1 MKLVVITCHNQPDY
15 IRAVTLRQAALSQPN
30 LEVKVVKNKRI
41 GIFRYLEIMLRLIK
55 IRLAFNPDVYLL
67 TFRGYE
73 ILPFTKFISFK
84 KKLIYDE
91 FVNPI
96 EWLNEPRDEFWTQ
109 FIPKSLFGAYYRRLV
124 KKIDLILA
132 DTPSHAKYSAKLS
145 RLPVTKYR
153 SLPVGTDEDIFNPI
167 VKTKKNKTFSVF
179 YYGNMLPLHGLD
191 TVLEAA
197 HLLRD
202 YPIKFLLIGGGY
214 RSKTKIQAQK
224 NKQLTHKNWLA
235 FEALPYTIR
244 RHHLCLG
251 GPFGNTVQAQR
262 VITGKTYQFL
272 ACRAP
277 TLIGKNQASEIFKDG
292 FNSLVVEQNNPH
304 QLAKKILWAYKNQNK
319 LVKIGQQGNK
329 LYNNELSSKV
339 ISQEFS
345 KILSDLG

>member
-15 IRAVTLRQAALSQPN
+15 IRAVTLRQAALNQAKVN
-30 LEVKVVKNKRI
+30 VKIVKNKRI
-41 GIFRYLEIMLRLIK
+41 GVLRYLEIILKLIK
-55 IRLAFNPDVYLL
+55 VRLTFNPDVYLL

-73 ILPFTKFISFK
+73 ILPFTKFISIR

-96 EWLNEPRDEFWTQ
+96 EWLNEPRDEFWTR
-109 FIPKSLFGAYYRRLV
+109 FIPKSLFASYYRHLV
-124 KKIDLILA
+124 KNIDLILA
-132 DTPSHAKYSAKLS
+132 DTPSHAKYSSKLS

-153 SLPVGTDEDIFNPI
+153 SLPVGTDEDIFHPI
-167 VKTKKNKTFSVF
+167 VTTKKNKTFSVF

-197 HLLRD
+197 KLLQD
-202 YPIKFLLIGGGY
+202 YPIKFLLVGGGD
-214 RSKTKIQAQK
+214 RSKSKIQAQN
-224 NKQLTHKNWLA
+224 NKRLTYKSWLA
-235 FEALPYTIR
+235 FEAIPYTIR
-244 RHHLCLG
+244 KYNLCLG
-251 GPFGNTVQAQR
+251 GPFGDTVQAQR

-272 ACRAP
+272 ACGAP

-292 FNSLVVEQNNPH
+292 FNSLVVEQNNPR

-329 LYNNELSSKV
+329 LYKDKLSSKV
-339 ISQEFS
+339 ISQECS
-345 KILSDLG
+345 KILSDLH